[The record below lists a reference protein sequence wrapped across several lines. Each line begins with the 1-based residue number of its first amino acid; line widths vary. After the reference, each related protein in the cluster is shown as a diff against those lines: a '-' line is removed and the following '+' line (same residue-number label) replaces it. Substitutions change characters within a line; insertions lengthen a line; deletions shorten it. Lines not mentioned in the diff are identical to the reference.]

1 MDKKF
6 GAWDSLQK
14 KFLWPW
20 PEAFHI
26 FGETTCFGLIE
37 QQLAETPDYS
47 DVPEYITH
55 VQSPEPKRGTLERI
69 LEDIVIVQFIGL
81 KDVNGKE
88 AYSGAIFKDNKGVIR
103 TIFEVPGGF
112 ATESNPISFGYGF
125 QSNSNPTEA
134 LSDKQTASWFEGNCE
149 IIGNIFENPELLNKK
164 I

>member
-6 GAWDSLQK
+6 GAWDSLKK

-26 FGETTCFGLIE
+26 FGETT
-37 QQLAETPDYS
+37 
-47 DVPEYITH
+47 
-55 VQSPEPKRGTLERI
+55 
-69 LEDIVIVQFIGL
+69 VIVQFIGL
-81 KDVNGKE
+81 KDIKGKE

-112 ATESNPISFGYGF
+112 ATESNPVSFGYGY
-125 QSNSNPTEA
+125 QNNSNPTEA

-149 IIGNIFENPELLNKK
+149 IVGNIFENPELLKGN
-164 I
+164 

>member
-1 MDKKF
+1 MNKKF
-6 GAWDSLQK
+6 GAWDSLKK

-26 FGETTCFGLIE
+26 FGETT
-37 QQLAETPDYS
+37 
-47 DVPEYITH
+47 
-55 VQSPEPKRGTLERI
+55 
-69 LEDIVIVQFIGL
+69 VIVQFIGL
-81 KDVNGKE
+81 KDIKGKE
-88 AYSGAIFKDNKGVIR
+88 AYTGAIFKDKKGVIR

>member
-6 GAWDSLQK
+6 GAWDSLKK

-37 QQLAETPDYS
+37 QQIETTL
-47 DVPEYITH
+47 E
-55 VQSPEPKRGTLERI
+55 KGTLERI
-69 LEDIVIVQFIGL
+69 LDDVVIVQFIGL
-81 KDVNGKE
+81 KDIKGKE

>member
-1 MDKKF
+1 MNKKF
-6 GAWDSLQK
+6 GAWDSLKK

-26 FGETTCFGLIE
+26 FGETT
-37 QQLAETPDYS
+37 
-47 DVPEYITH
+47 
-55 VQSPEPKRGTLERI
+55 
-69 LEDIVIVQFIGL
+69 VIVQFIGL
-81 KDVNGKE
+81 KDIKGKE

-112 ATESNPISFGYGF
+112 ATESNPVSFGYGY
-125 QSNSNPTEA
+125 QNNSNPTEA

>member
-1 MDKKF
+1 MNKKF
-6 GAWDSLQK
+6 GAWDSLKK

-26 FGETTCFGLIE
+26 FGETT
-37 QQLAETPDYS
+37 
-47 DVPEYITH
+47 
-55 VQSPEPKRGTLERI
+55 
-69 LEDIVIVQFIGL
+69 VIVQFIGL
-81 KDVNGKE
+81 KDIKGKE

-103 TIFEVPGGF
+103 TIFEVPGGL

>member
-1 MDKKF
+1 MNKKF
-6 GAWDSLQK
+6 GAWDSLKK

-26 FGETTCFGLIE
+26 FGETT
-37 QQLAETPDYS
+37 
-47 DVPEYITH
+47 
-55 VQSPEPKRGTLERI
+55 
-69 LEDIVIVQFIGL
+69 VIVQFIGL
-81 KDVNGKE
+81 KDIKGKE
-88 AYSGAIFKDNKGVIR
+88 AYTGAIFKDKKGVIR

-134 LSDKQTASWFEGNCE
+134 LSDKQTAYWFEGNCE
-149 IIGNIFENPELLNKK
+149 IIGNIFENPELLTKK

>member
-1 MDKKF
+1 MNKKF
-6 GAWDSLQK
+6 GAWDSLKK

-26 FGETTCFGLIE
+26 FGETT
-37 QQLAETPDYS
+37 
-47 DVPEYITH
+47 
-55 VQSPEPKRGTLERI
+55 
-69 LEDIVIVQFIGL
+69 VIVQFIGL
-81 KDVNGKE
+81 KDIKGKE